1 MSANDYKTQA
11 ELFIKYAN
19 TGTGK
24 VYYDRMIN
32 GYHYIFLGSEKQGLR
47 ADLSEAQLKWFDELL
62 AKDTAANPEK
72 PVFVML
78 HQSLYNTVAGS
89 LPGQNWDGAGSE
101 GTAQG
106 KTA

>member
-1 MSANDYKTQA
+1 MD
-11 ELFIKYAN
+11 I
-19 TGTGK
+19 
-24 VYYDRMIN
+24 I
-32 GYHYIFLGSEKQGLR
+32 IFFWDQKSQGLR

-89 LPGQNWDGAGSE
+89 LPGPKLGWCRLRRNSTGAKQLR
-101 GTAQG
+101 AILKKYPQVLMI
-106 KTA
+106 